1 MSKSPRLATQGL
13 SHQDVLARMR
23 AMRTEDARWQ
33 EGRTWSLVYN
43 AGEDIRRI
51 AAEAYTEFMSENG
64 LSPLA
69 FPSLR
74 RFEAEVLA
82 IATELFHGN
91 TAAGTMTSGGTESIL
106 MAVKTARDFARAER
120 GITEPEMVL
129 PASVHPAFQKAAHYF
144 GVKPINVP
152 VAPDFRADVNAMRAA
167 IGPRTVLVV
176 GSAPSYPHGVMDPIS
191 ELAAMAQEKGVLFH
205 VDACLGGF
213 LLPFAKR
220 LGHDIPDFDF
230 AVPGVTSLSADLHKY
245 GYAAK
250 GASIVLYRTPELR
263 RHQFFTYAGWSG
275 GIYAS
280 PSMAGTRPGGAIAA
294 AWAILKYLGEEGY
307 LRLARTVL
315 DTSKALREGIAAV
328 PGLRLLGRPPLSVF
342 AFTSDTLDVYA
353 LGDAMEARGWKL
365 DRQMMPPALHLMV
378 TPAHAAVVEPFLA
391 DLRACAASLASGEP
405 APDGSAAMY
414 GMLGALPD
422 PKDAEGFILQFMDGL
437 YDASEQE

>member
-1 MSKSPRLATQGL
+1 MSKSPRLASQGL
-13 SHQDVLARMR
+13 SHSDVLEQMR
-23 AMRTEDARWQ
+23 GMRSEDARWQ

-43 AGEDIRRI
+43 AGEDLRRV

-82 IATELFHGN
+82 IAAELFHGEG
-91 TAAGTMTSGGTESIL
+91 AAGTMTGGGTESIL

-120 GITEPEMVL
+120 GITEPELVL

-152 VAPDFRADVNAMRAA
+152 VGADLRADVAAMRAA
-167 IGPRTVLVV
+167 LTPRTVLLV
-176 GSAPSYPHGVMDPIS
+176 GSAPSYPHGVIDPIT
-191 ELAAMAQEKGVLFH
+191 ELAALAREKGVLCH

-213 LLPFAKR
+213 LLPFARR
-220 LGHDIPDFDF
+220 LGHAIADFDF

-250 GASIVLYRTPELR
+250 GASVVLYRTPELR
-263 RHQFFTYAGWSG
+263 RYQFFTYAGWSG

-294 AWAILKYLGEEGY
+294 AWAVLKYLGEEGY
-307 LRLARTVL
+307 LRLSRTVL
-315 DTSKALREGIAAV
+315 DTARALREGIAAV
-328 PGLRLLGRPPLSVF
+328 PGLRLLGAPSLSIF
-342 AFTSDTLDVYA
+342 AFTSDQLDIYA

-365 DRQMMPPALHLMV
+365 DRQMSPPALHLMV
-378 TPAHAAVVEPFLA
+378 TPAHAAVVEPFLG
-391 DLRACAASLASGEP
+391 DLRACAAGLLNGEP
-405 APDGSAAMY
+405 APEGSAALY
-414 GMLGALPD
+414 GMLGSMPD
-422 PKDAEGFILQFMDGL
+422 RSEAEGVLLQFMDGL
-437 YDASEQE
+437 YTCD

>member
-1 MSKSPRLATQGL
+1 M
-13 SHQDVLARMR
+13 SHQDVLSRMR
-23 AMRTEDARWQ
+23 EMRSEDARWQ

-43 AGEDIRRI
+43 AGEDIRRLT
-51 AAEAYTEFMSENG
+51 AEAYTEFMSENG

-74 RFEAEVLA
+74 RFESEVLA
-82 IATELFHGN
+82 IGAELFHGE

-144 GVKPINVP
+144 GVKAVNVP
-152 VAPDFRADVNAMRAA
+152 LAPDFRADVDAMRAA
-167 IGPRTVLVV
+167 VGPRTVLVV
-176 GSAPSYPHGVMDPIS
+176 GSAPAYPQGVVDPIPA
-191 ELAAMAQEKGVLFH
+191 LAAMAQEQGVLFH

-213 LLPFAKR
+213 LLPFARK
-220 LGHDIPDFDF
+220 LGHAIAEFDF

-250 GASIVLYRTPELR
+250 GASLVLYRSAELR
-263 RHQFFTYAGWSG
+263 RYQFFTYADWSG

-307 LRLARTVL
+307 LRLAGTVL
-315 DTSKALREGIAAV
+315 DTAKALREGIAAI
-328 PGLRLLGRPPLSVF
+328 PGLKLLGEPRLSVF
-342 AFTSDTLDVYA
+342 AFASDTLDVYA

-378 TPAHAAVVEPFLA
+378 TPAHAAVAGPFLA
-391 DLRACAASLASGEP
+391 DLRACAASLAKGEP

-414 GMLGALPD
+414 GMLGAIPD
-422 PKDAEGFILQFMDGL
+422 RKEAAGFILQFMDSL
-437 YDASEQE
+437 YE

>member
-1 MSKSPRLATQGL
+1 MSKSPRLSSQGL

-23 AMRTEDARWQ
+23 EMRTEDAHWK

-43 AGEDIRRI
+43 AGEDVRRV

-74 RFEAEVLA
+74 RFESEVLA
-82 IATELFHGN
+82 IGAELFHGD
-91 TAAGTMTSGGTESIL
+91 TATGTMTSGGTESIL
-106 MAVKTARDFARAER
+106 MAVKTARDFALAER
-120 GITEPEMVL
+120 GISEPEMVM

-152 VAPDFRADVNAMRAA
+152 VGPDFRADVAAMRAA
-167 IGPRTVLVV
+167 INPRTVLVV
-176 GSAPSYPHGVMDPIS
+176 GSAPSYPQGVIDPIS
-191 ELAAMAQEKGVLFH
+191 ELAALAQEKGVLFH

-220 LGHDIPDFDF
+220 LGYDIPDFDF

-250 GASIVLYRTPELR
+250 GASLILYRSPELR
-263 RHQFFTYAGWSG
+263 RYQFFTYTGWSG

-294 AWAILKYLGEEGY
+294 AWAVLKYLGEEGY

-315 DTSKALREGIAAV
+315 DTAKLLREGIAAI
-328 PGLRLLGRPPLSVF
+328 PGLKLLGKPSLSVF
-342 AFTSDTLDVYA
+342 AFSSDTLDIYA

-391 DLRACAASLASGEP
+391 DLRACAASLSSGEP

-422 PKDAEGFILQFMDGL
+422 PKEAEGFILQFMDSL
-437 YDASEQE
+437 YGNE

>member
-1 MSKSPRLATQGL
+1 MSKSPRLASQGL

-23 AMRTEDARWQ
+23 AMRTDDARWQ

-43 AGEDIRRI
+43 AGEDIRRV

-82 IATELFHGN
+82 IAAELFHGD

-120 GITEPEMVL
+120 GISEPEMVL
-129 PASVHPAFQKAAHYF
+129 PASAHPAFQKAAHYF
-144 GVKPINVP
+144 GVKPVTVP
-152 VAPDFRADVNAMRAA
+152 VAPDFRADVEAMRAA
-167 IGPRTVLVV
+167 IGPHTVLVV

-191 ELAAMAQEKGVLFH
+191 ELAAMARDKGVLFH

-213 LLPFAKR
+213 LLPFARR
-220 LGHDIPDFDF
+220 LGHSLPDFDF

-250 GASIVLYRTPELR
+250 GASVILYRSPELR
-263 RHQFFTYAGWSG
+263 RHQFFTYGGWSG

-315 DTSKALREGIAAV
+315 DTSKALREGISSI
-328 PGLRLLGRPPLSVF
+328 PGLKLLGQPPLSVF
-342 AFTSDTLDVYA
+342 AFSSDTLDVYA

-365 DRQMMPPALHLMV
+365 DRQMLPPALHLMV
-378 TPAHAAVVEPFLA
+378 TPAHAAVVEPFLS

-405 APDGSAAMY
+405 APDGSAALY
-414 GMLGALPD
+414 GMLGSLPD

-437 YDASEQE
+437 YGDE

>member
-1 MSKSPRLATQGL
+1 MSHPE
-13 SHQDVLARMR
+13 VLARMR
-23 AMRTEDARWQ
+23 ELRGEDARWQ

-43 AGEDIRRI
+43 AGEDIRRLL
-51 AAEAYTEFMSENG
+51 AEAYTEFMSENG

-82 IATELFHGN
+82 IGAELFHGD

-120 GITEPEMVL
+120 GITEPELVL
-129 PASVHPAFQKAAHYF
+129 PASAHPAFQKAAHYF
-144 GVKPINVP
+144 GVRPVNVP
-152 VAPDFRADVNAMRAA
+152 LAPDFRADVEAMRAA
-167 IGPRTVLVV
+167 MGPRTVLVV
-176 GSAPSYPHGVMDPIS
+176 GSAPAYPHGGVDPIA
-191 ELAAMAQEKGVLFH
+191 ELAEVARDKGVLFH

-213 LLPFAKR
+213 LLPFARR
-220 LGHDIPDFDF
+220 LGQELPEFDF

-250 GASIVLYRTPELR
+250 GASLVLYRTAELR
-263 RHQFFTYAGWSG
+263 RYQFFTYADWCG
-275 GIYAS
+275 GLYAS

-307 LRLARTVL
+307 LRLAGTVL
-315 DTSKALREGIAAV
+315 DTARALREGISAI
-328 PGLRLLGRPPLSVF
+328 PGLKLLGEPRLSVF
-342 AFTSDTLDVYA
+342 AFASDTLDVYA

-378 TPAHAAVVEPFLA
+378 TPAHARVVEPFLA
-391 DLRACAASLASGEP
+391 DLRACAASLARGEP
-405 APDGSAAMY
+405 APEGSAALY
-414 GMLGALPD
+414 GMLGAIPD
-422 PKDAEGFILQFMDGL
+422 RREAADFLRQFMDGL
-437 YDASEQE
+437 YE

>member
-1 MSKSPRLATQGL
+1 MSKTPRLTSQGL
-13 SHQDVLARMR
+13 SHEDVLSRMR
-23 AMRTEDARWQ
+23 EMRAEDARWQ

-43 AGEDIRRI
+43 AGEDIRRLV
-51 AAEAYTEFMSENG
+51 AEAYTEFMSENG

-74 RFEAEVLA
+74 RFESEVLA
-82 IATELFHGN
+82 IGAELFHGD
-91 TAAGTMTSGGTESIL
+91 TAVGTMTSGGTESIL

-144 GVKPINVP
+144 GVKAVNVP
-152 VAPDFRADVNAMRAA
+152 LAPDFRADVEAMRAA
-167 IGPRTVLVV
+167 VGSRTVLVV
-176 GSAPSYPHGVMDPIS
+176 GSAPAYPHGVVDPIR

-213 LLPFAKR
+213 LLPFAKK
-220 LGHDIPDFDF
+220 LGHAIPDFDF

-250 GASIVLYRTPELR
+250 GASLVLYRTPELR
-263 RHQFFTYAGWSG
+263 RHQFFTYADWSG

-315 DTSKALREGIAAV
+315 DTSRALREGIAAI
-328 PGLRLLGRPPLSVF
+328 PGLKLLGEPQLSVF
-342 AFTSDTLDVYA
+342 AFASDTLDVYA

-391 DLRACAASLASGEP
+391 DLRACAASLARGEP
-405 APDGSAAMY
+405 APDGSAALY
-414 GMLGALPD
+414 GMLGAIPD
-422 PKDAEGFILQFMDGL
+422 RKEAAGFILQFMDSL
-437 YDASEQE
+437 YE

>member
-1 MSKSPRLATQGL
+1 MSKSPRLSSQGL

-23 AMRTEDARWQ
+23 EMRTEDAHWK

-43 AGEDIRRI
+43 AGEDVRRV

-74 RFEAEVLA
+74 RFESEVLA
-82 IATELFHGN
+82 IGAELFHGD
-91 TAAGTMTSGGTESIL
+91 TATGTMTSGGTESIL
-106 MAVKTARDFARAER
+106 MAVKTARDFALAER
-120 GITEPEMVL
+120 GISEPEMVM

-152 VAPDFRADVNAMRAA
+152 VAPDFRADVAAMRAA
-167 IGPRTVLVV
+167 INPRTVLVV
-176 GSAPSYPHGVMDPIS
+176 GSAPSYPQGVIDPIS
-191 ELAAMAQEKGVLFH
+191 ELAALAQEKGVLFH

-220 LGHDIPDFDF
+220 LGHAIPDFDF

-250 GASIVLYRTPELR
+250 GASIILYRTPELR
-263 RHQFFTYAGWSG
+263 RHQFFTYTGWSG

-294 AWAILKYLGEEGY
+294 AWAVLKYLGEEGY

-315 DTSKALREGIAAV
+315 DTAKVLREGIAAI
-328 PGLRLLGRPPLSVF
+328 PGLRLLGKPSLSVF
-342 AFTSDTLDVYA
+342 AFSSDTLDIYA

-391 DLRACAASLASGEP
+391 DLRACAARLASGEP

-422 PKDAEGFILQFMDGL
+422 PREAEGFILQFMDSL
-437 YDASEQE
+437 YGNE

>member
-1 MSKSPRLATQGL
+1 MSKSPRLASQGL
-13 SHQDVLARMR
+13 SHQDVLSRMR
-23 AMRTEDARWQ
+23 EMRTEDARWQ

-43 AGEDIRRI
+43 AGEDLRRL

-74 RFEAEVLA
+74 RFEAEVLT
-82 IATELFHGN
+82 IAAELFHGD

-106 MAVKTARDFARAER
+106 MAIKTARDFARAER

-129 PASVHPAFQKAAHYF
+129 PATVHPAFQKAAHYF
-144 GVKPINVP
+144 GVKAINVP
-152 VAPDFRADVNAMRAA
+152 VGPDFRADVAAMRAA

-176 GSAPSYPHGVMDPIS
+176 GSAPAYPHGVMDPIS
-191 ELAAMAQEKGVLFH
+191 ELAALAQDKGVLFH

-263 RHQFFTYAGWSG
+263 RHQFFTFANWSG

-294 AWAILKYLGEEGY
+294 AWAVLKYLGEEGY

-315 DTSKALREGIAAV
+315 DTSKALREGIAAI
-328 PGLRLLGRPPLSVF
+328 PGLKLLGNPRLSIF
-342 AFTSDTLDVYA
+342 AFSSDSLDVYA

-414 GMLGALPD
+414 GMLGAIPD
-422 PKDAEGFILQFMDGL
+422 KSEAEGFILQFMDSL
-437 YDASEQE
+437 YANE